1 MVKKKLKKAFCEPG
15 NIEDNGILAFTKFVL
30 FPLFPDGTYV
40 CIVCAC
46 IFVCVFVCMHFCVCV
61 CVHACVFVCM
71 CVGLHVCRIKCPD
84 VRIFE
89 LVIVHNFTT
98 NISGFLTLT
107 SLYHMTQLQISRV
120 TNVLLRKNFPWKY
133 VCS

>member
-61 CVHACVFVCM
+61 CVHAFLCLCACVCLCVHACVC
-71 CVGLHVCRIKCPD
+71 VHVCRIAC
-84 VRIFE
+84 V
-89 LVIVHNFTT
+89 
-98 NISGFLTLT
+98 
-107 SLYHMTQLQISRV
+107 
-120 TNVLLRKNFPWKY
+120 
-133 VCS
+133 